1 MKKIFEERLKKHKLI
16 AAVKQP
22 KSIEQAIK
30 YKEHISAVIL
40 MTGNI
45 LTVKQYVD
53 VLQKAGLPVI
63 LHVEKIGGLQVD
75 HYGIDFIQEYVKPF
89 AIVTTKSGIIK
100 KAKSKGMYVIQ
111 RVFLI
116 DTEVYDQLLAGL
128 DHLQADMIEVM
139 PSRIIDFLADLSKA
153 SHVPVITGGLLT
165 TPYHAKEALEHG
177 AAAVSTSNTKLWKMD
192 LNDLY

>member
-100 KAKSKGMYVIQ
+100 KQNRKECMSFKG
-111 RVFLI
+111 FFSLI
-116 DTEVYDQLLAGL
+116 RRY
-128 DHLQADMIEVM
+128 MINCL
-139 PSRIIDFLADLSKA
+139 PAWIIFR
-153 SHVPVITGGLLT
+153 PT
-165 TPYHAKEALEHG
+165 
-177 AAAVSTSNTKLWKMD
+177 
-192 LNDLY
+192 